1 MMSGL
6 IKRISSFSSD
16 AVDLAITQ
24 AVGDDK
30 QKLVDLLKKVED
42 VLGAPPNKKRKGLQV
57 HRLPDEEVFE
67 RGILPQIKDKLAEYD
82 QLETSAKE
90 LQWKAQF
97 EFLENMGDFRALTM
111 DELKKR
117 HTMIVEEEKSLAC
130 LDLVVKY
137 YRGLVYFRAR
147 ELIHGAY
154 NIKTAF
160 RTEFGVCYNT
170 AMRYITFAA
179 LIKRYPR
186 LMICGLTYP
195 QIIKHQNRLLNH
207 LKTNTTLHDML
218 SQPLELV
225 AQDKVVEIS
234 PSDID
239 VPKSCKQH

>member
-1 MMSGL
+1 
-6 IKRISSFSSD
+6 
-16 AVDLAITQ
+16 
-24 AVGDDK
+24 
-30 QKLVDLLKKVED
+30 
-42 VLGAPPNKKRKGLQV
+42 
-57 HRLPDEEVFE
+57 
-67 RGILPQIKDKLAEYD
+67 
-82 QLETSAKE
+82 
-90 LQWKAQF
+90 
-97 EFLENMGDFRALTM
+97 
-111 DELKKR
+111 
-117 HTMIVEEEKSLAC
+117 MIVEEEKSLAC

-147 ELIHGAY
+147 ELIHDAD

-195 QIIKHQNRLLNH
+195 QIIKHQKRLLNH
-207 LKTNTTLHDML
+207 LKTNTALHDML
-218 SQPLELV
+218 SQPLEML

-239 VPKSCKQH
+239 VPKVANSTDPDYVFEDYFNDPADDDIPEDEEEADWLDKTSKEIFEKTEFDSSVEEMTEVLKKTSVSEN